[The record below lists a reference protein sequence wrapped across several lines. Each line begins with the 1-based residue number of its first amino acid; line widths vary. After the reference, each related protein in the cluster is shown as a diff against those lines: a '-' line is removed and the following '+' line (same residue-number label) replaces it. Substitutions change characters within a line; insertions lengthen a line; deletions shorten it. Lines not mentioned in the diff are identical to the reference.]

1 MKNLF
6 LFFSVMAWGLLICS
20 CNNQPENSVTKIGHS
35 STVIATQL
43 PGVNKYVEVKDAE
56 RFLLRW
62 SRENTVVFHIT
73 AEPDE
78 LHPTNGSGNMW
89 YFINNYI
96 HRFVVTF
103 DLENLAL
110 RPDLVKAMPEMSEDA
125 LKFTCEL
132 REEPKWDNGE
142 PISVEDIV
150 FTFKAN
156 KCPLVN
162 NPHAKPYLEY
172 LQDVITYQDHPMKF
186 TFVMK
191 KTYLQNVAF
200 LTDFPVIQRSYFDP
214 DNVLDNYTILQFDD
228 PDFDPVEH
236 EELKMWAKGF
246 NDVKYSR
253 DPDFIAGLGAYQVTG
268 WDAGQSITLT
278 RKENHWTQRLS
289 QQTVYETAH
298 PEKVIFKLNRDKSS
312 QILEFKSQTL
322 DASVSLSTKT
332 LLDLQKDEEFN
343 KNYHSQILSAFSY
356 SFLAMNMRP
365 DGIKH
370 KKLFA
375 DKRVRRAMALLT
387 PVDDIISVVK
397 KGTGKRI
404 TGPVSPLKDDYNNDL
419 ELILYDIEEAKRLLN
434 EAGWI
439 DTDGDNIRDKVIDG
453 EKVQFS
459 FDLNY
464 MTSQVEWKDNAQMI
478 AESMYESG
486 IRANLRPLD
495 FAVLYER
502 AENHNFDM
510 MLGAWSGNSMPDDH
524 KQIWHTSSWK
534 NKGSNYTGFGNAATD
549 ALIDSINTTMDLE
562 KRKELRRRFQQLL
575 YNEQPYVFLTASTRK
590 IVIHKRFGNA
600 NMYFERPHVIINNL
614 KLLSPK
620 DGSSVN

>member
-6 LFFSVMAWGLLICS
+6 PILLVAAWGLLICS
-20 CNNQPENSVTKIGHS
+20 CDNQPKNSIIGTDHS
-35 STVIATQL
+35 GRDIVTQL
-43 PGVNKYVEVKDAE
+43 PGQDKYVKVQDAG
-56 RFLLRW
+56 RFLPRW

-73 AEPDE
+73 GEPDE

-110 RPDLVKAMPEMSEDA
+110 RPDLVKAMPEISQDE
-125 LKFTCEL
+125 LKFTYEL

-172 LQDVITYQDHPMKF
+172 LQDIITYRDHPMKF

-214 DNVLDNYTILQFDD
+214 DNVLNNYAISQFDN
-228 PDFDPVEH
+228 PDFDPDEH
-236 EELKMWAKGF
+236 EDLKMWAKDF

-253 DPDFIAGLGAYQVTG
+253 EPGFIAGLGAYQVTG

-278 RKENHWTQRLS
+278 RKENHWTQQLS
-289 QQTVYETAH
+289 QQTIYETAY
-298 PEKVIFKLNRDKSS
+298 PEKIIFKLNRDKSS

-365 DGIKH
+365 DGIRH
-370 KKLFA
+370 KKLFT
-375 DKRVRRAMALLT
+375 DKRVRRALALLT
-387 PVDDIISVVK
+387 PVDNIISVVK

-404 TGPVSPLKDDYNNDL
+404 TGPVSPLKDDYHNDL
-419 ELILYDIEEAKRLLN
+419 ELIPYDIEEAKRLLY
-434 EAGWI
+434 EAGWM

-453 EKVQFS
+453 EKVQFD

-478 AESMYESG
+478 AESMYEAG

-495 FAVLYER
+495 FAILYER
-502 AENHNFDM
+502 AENHDFDM

-534 NKGSNYTGFGNAATD
+534 NKGSNYTGFGNATTD
-549 ALIDSINTTMDLE
+549 ALIDSINTMMDIE
-562 KRKELRRRFQQLL
+562 KRRELSRKFQQIL
-575 YNEQPYVFLTASTRK
+575 YDAQPYVFLTASTRK

-614 KLLSPK
+614 KLLSLK